1 MPEIHP
7 SVYIAPGAHIFGDV
21 VIGED
26 CGIWYNAVIRGD
38 SDSIR
43 IGRRTN
49 VQDLSVLHVDPGNP
63 LSIGD
68 NVTIGHGAIVHGC
81 KVGNNV
87 LIGMGAIIMN
97 GAVVGD
103 NCIIGA
109 GALVTERMEIPPN
122 SLVYGS
128 PAKIKGELSEQ
139 QQAYILGNAE
149 VYVNHAREAKKA

>member
-7 SVYIAPGAHIFGDV
+7 SVYVAPGAHIAGDV
-21 VIGED
+21 TIGED

-49 VQDLSVLHVDPGNP
+49 VQDLSVLHVDPDNP
-63 LSIGD
+63 LTIGD

-81 KVGNNV
+81 TVGNNV

-139 QQAYILGNAE
+139 QQMYILGNAE
-149 VYVNHAREAKKA
+149 IYVNHAREAKKT